1 MSRPPADAAALALAL
16 DRNGD
21 EPLAAQMTRQLRA
34 LILGGRLRDRARLPS
49 SRTLAIDLGVSRAT
63 IVEAFEQLAS
73 EGFVEGRRG
82 AGVFVSPGLVGAAER
97 RAASAPSPAAR
108 RPVAIRPFELGAVD
122 PDLAPFGE
130 FSKLLRNHWRRPS
143 PARSRSRPKMPLEDG
158 PTLSSETGIP
168 TRGPARK
175 WKQISTPFTDVI
187 CHLLQPKRL
196 NANA

>member
-73 EGFVEGRRG
+73 EGFV
-82 AGVFVSPGLVGAAER
+82 
-97 RAASAPSPAAR
+97 
-108 RPVAIRPFELGAVD
+108 
-122 PDLAPFGE
+122 
-130 FSKLLRNHWRRPS
+130 
-143 PARSRSRPKMPLEDG
+143 
-158 PTLSSETGIP
+158 
-168 TRGPARK
+168 
-175 WKQISTPFTDVI
+175 
-187 CHLLQPKRL
+187 
-196 NANA
+196 